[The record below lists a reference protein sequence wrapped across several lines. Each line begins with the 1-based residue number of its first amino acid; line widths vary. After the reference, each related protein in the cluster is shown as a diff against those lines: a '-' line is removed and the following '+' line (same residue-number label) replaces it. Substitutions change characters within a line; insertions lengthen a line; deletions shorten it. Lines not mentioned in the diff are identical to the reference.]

1 MKNVWK
7 VSIILLGFLLL
18 VACGSETSSKKPNEQ
33 NTQLTTTIKGG
44 RTGGAWAV
52 FTEGIAESIRREHGG
67 SFITVEPGS
76 IIENPLMVGTG
87 RVPYGLSYSMTAYA
101 AYKGLEP
108 YNQAFRDI
116 RAVSVVVPANY
127 YQLFTREE
135 LGVTSVEDLL
145 ENGPLHIS
153 VNQQGSAGEVITR
166 EILRFYRVTYEDIIS
181 DGGSVDFLSG
191 SMAFE
196 LMADGRLDAAGNAES
211 APSSNIIEAA
221 TTTNLNMISF
231 DEEMIQ
237 TIAENLGMEPNIIP
251 AGTYD
256 FLTEDVQTVSTP
268 AILMVHKDVSDEE
281 VYAVTKSI
289 YNNLDF
295 LDTVHEEFKALTKR
309 NMSNVGALP
318 LHPGAEKFF
327 KEKGLLKN
335 N

>member
-1 MKNVWK
+1 MRNVWK
-7 VSIILLGFLLL
+7 LSIILLSFTLL
-18 VACGSETSSKKPNEQ
+18 VACGSETNSEPADGQ
-33 NTQLTTTIKGG
+33 NTQLSTTIKGG

-52 FTEGIAESIRREHGG
+52 FTEGIAESIRRENGG

-87 RVPYGLSYSMTAYA
+87 KVPYGLSYSMTAYA
-101 AYKGLEP
+101 AYRGLEP
-108 YNQAFRDI
+108 YNQAFKDI

-135 LGVTSVEDLL
+135 LGVTSIADLL
-145 ENGPLHIS
+145 ESNDPLRIS

-166 EILRFYRVTYEDIIS
+166 EILKFYGVSYEEIIS
-181 DGGSVDFLSG
+181 EGGSVDFLSG

-231 DEEMIQ
+231 EKEVIQ
-237 TIAENLGMEPNIIP
+237 TIAKNLGMEPNIIP

-256 FLTEDVQTVSTP
+256 FLAEDVHTVSTP

-281 VYAVTKSI
+281 VYAVTNSI
-289 YNNLDF
+289 YNNLNY

-309 NMSNVGALP
+309 NMSNVGELP

-327 KEKGLLKN
+327 KEKGLLEK
-335 N
+335 